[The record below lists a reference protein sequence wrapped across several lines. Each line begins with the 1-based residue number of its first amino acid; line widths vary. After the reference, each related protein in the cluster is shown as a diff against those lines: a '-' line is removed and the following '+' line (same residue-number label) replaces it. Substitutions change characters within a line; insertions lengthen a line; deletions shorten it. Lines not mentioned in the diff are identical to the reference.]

1 MTLTEI
7 ESLTKTYADA
17 HQGLADV
24 MRKLE
29 DDVRRLKRERL
40 PAIRRAVTRA
50 AEAKTALK
58 LGIETDTAL
67 FDKPRTRVFHGVKVG
82 LQKGKGGLTWDDPQA
97 VVERIERIYD
107 DEIGTLVR
115 TRKEPNKQALAELP
129 AADLKKLG
137 VTIVDAGD
145 EVVIRPVDGDI
156 DRLVDALMS
165 DEEVVAL
172 AEAAA

>member
-1 MTLTEI
+1 M
-7 ESLTKTYADA
+7 
-17 HQGLADV
+17 
-24 MRKLE
+24 
-29 DDVRRLKRERL
+29 
-40 PAIRRAVTRA
+40 
-50 AEAKTALK
+50 
-58 LGIETDTAL
+58 
-67 FDKPRTRVFHGVKVG
+67 
-82 LQKGKGGLTWDDPQA
+82 
-97 VVERIERIYD
+97 ERIERIYD